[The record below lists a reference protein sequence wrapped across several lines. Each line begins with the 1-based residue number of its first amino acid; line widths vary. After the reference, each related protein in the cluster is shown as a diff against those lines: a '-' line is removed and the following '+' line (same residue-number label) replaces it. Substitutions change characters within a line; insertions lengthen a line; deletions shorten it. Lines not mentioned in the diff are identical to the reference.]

1 MFQSLDLRPASLPAG
16 HESTEERFVRLKK
29 EIHKQLVTRL
39 HLPSI
44 GAIDDYELR
53 RELRRGIEQ
62 LCADRAELMSQDER
76 DRLTN
81 EIIDE
86 VLGLGPIDPLLRDP
100 TITDILINGPRT
112 VYVER
117 RGRLERTNVSFHD
130 EQHVLEI
137 VQRIASRVG
146 RRLDESSPMVDA
158 RLADGSRVNA
168 VIRPLALEGALVS
181 IRRFSNRPLL
191 ASDLIARKSVTSEMI

>member
-1 MFQSLDLRPASLPAG
+1 M
-16 HESTEERFVRLKK
+16 
-29 EIHKQLVTRL
+29 

-76 DRLTN
+76 DRLIN

-112 VYVER
+112 VYVEPAAVWS
-117 RGRLERTNVSFHD
+117 GRTSSSMTSSTCSRSSSGSPAASAGGST
-130 EQHVLEI
+130 
-137 VQRIASRVG
+137 SRVPW
-146 RRLDESSPMVDA
+146 STPVFPTA
-158 RLADGSRVNA
+158 A
-168 VIRPLALEGALVS
+168 
-181 IRRFSNRPLL
+181 
-191 ASDLIARKSVTSEMI
+191 ASTR